1 MKELDRRLFVWGGIT
16 LAATLPVMAA
26 PRVVPDVQTA
36 AVLRRL
42 TLKAGTRQMLDRVSP
57 HMADFVGN
65 YLRTRQ
71 ANPAIWNYEDGL
83 IWKGALDLKAVTD
96 DPAFVRFVKADLK
109 TRVLPSGALAI
120 FKPADFNIDGI
131 NSGKVLEPMWQL
143 TQQARYRTA
152 MDAQFAQL
160 VTHPRTSD
168 GNYWH
173 KLIYPHQVWL
183 DGVYMAHPFQV
194 AYGRVTERP
203 ELFADTVRQC
213 LGVERRMKRGDGLYV
228 HGYDESRQER
238 WADPVTGHSPHI
250 WGRAMG
256 WWSAALVD
264 IYEQSAG
271 MDEGRR
277 AEIARLT
284 RETLTALLQHRSA
297 NGLWYQVVD
306 QGLREGNYEEA
317 SASLMISY
325 ALMKAGRLGIAE
337 FSADGK
343 AAFKACVD
351 QFLTPQALNGICG
364 VAGLGNRPYRDG
376 SYDYYI
382 SEPITPND
390 PKGVGPLMW
399 ATTERLRA

>member
-1 MKELDRRLFVWGGIT
+1 MDRRLFVWGGVS
-16 LAATLPVMAA
+16 LAAASSAA
-26 PRVVPDVQTA
+26 AKPRVAANVQVA
-36 AVLRRL
+36 PVLRRV
-42 TLKAGTRQMLDRVSP
+42 KIGHQTRQALEAVSP
-57 HMADFVGN
+57 LMADFVVN
-65 YLRTRQ
+65 YLNTRQ

-83 IWKGALDLKAVTD
+83 IWKGALDLHSVTGD
-96 DPAFVRFVKADLK
+96 QAFVGYVQSDLK
-109 TRVLPSGALAI
+109 ARVLSSGALAI

-131 NSGKVLEPMWQL
+131 NSGKVLEPMWRL
-143 TQQARYRTA
+143 TGQERYRRA
-152 MDAQFAQL
+152 MDVQFAQL

-194 AYGRVTERP
+194 TYGRVTGRP
-203 ELFADTVRQC
+203 ELFADTVAQV
-213 LGVERRMKRGDGLYV
+213 LSVERRMKRDDGLYV

-238 WADPVTGHSPHI
+238 WADKVTGHSPHV

-264 IYEQSAG
+264 IYEQSDG
-271 MDEGRR
+271 MDPDGR
-277 AEIARLT
+277 AEIARLV
-284 RETLTALLQHRSA
+284 RETLEALLRFRSD
-297 NGLWYQVVD
+297 NGLWQQVVD
-306 QGLREGNYEEA
+306 QGTRAGNYEEA

-325 ALMKAGRLGIAE
+325 ALMKAGRLGIGD
-337 FSADGK
+337 FSGDGRV
-343 AAFKACVD
+343 AYQACLD

-390 PKGVGPLMW
+390 PKGVGPLLW
-399 ATTERLRA
+399 ATTERLRT